1 MRIAFPQSLP
11 VYSCYCLS
19 PFPITFL
26 SPFLLV
32 RFLVCRP
39 LPSSPSRP
47 PSFHPLQVDR
57 LMELHFKYLE
67 AVQQA
72 DKRIEGEKHVSL
84 DVFLFPQPSH
94 ITCPLPPSLPGAV
107 YVFSARCFKFGTTHW
122 FKRVD
127 QFSSRRYWETS
138 SCRKLRHVEQ
148 PGVRVCTASG
158 WGRPKASPCF
168 ILHAGQPCF
177 SI

>member
-1 MRIAFPQSLP
+1 MHENENCFPPVSASLLLLLSFSVSNHVSFSLP
-11 VYSCYCLS
+11 SR
-19 PFPITFL
+19 PFPRVSP
-26 SPFLLV
+26 SPFL
-32 RFLVCRP
+32 
-39 LPSSPSRP
+39 P
-47 PSFHPLQVDR
+47 PPPFHPLQVDR

-94 ITCPLPPSLPGAV
+94 IACPLPPSLSGAV

-127 QFSSRRYWETS
+127 QFSSRRY
-138 SCRKLRHVEQ
+138 
-148 PGVRVCTASG
+148 
-158 WGRPKASPCF
+158 
-168 ILHAGQPCF
+168 
-177 SI
+177 